1 MVNLTIDDKQITVE
15 KGTTILKAAG
25 AAGIR
30 IPNLC
35 YLEKLRPFGAC
46 RLCVV
51 EIEKKRGFSTACS
64 TPVRDGMVVRTNTPA
79 VQKARR
85 TVLELLLVHHP
96 LDCEFCD
103 KAGECELQDAVF
115 EIGPTENRFRAER
128 FSRPSENSNPFIE
141 RNTNRCTL
149 CGRCVRICSDIQ
161 GVGAIDFT
169 KRGFGTVVGPAFGNP
184 LDCEFCG
191 NCLSGCKVGALNDKL
206 FLYSAR
212 GWELDKVETI
222 CPYCGCGC
230 TILLNSKGDRI
241 YRVTAD
247 ENLGNNE
254 GLLCVKGRFG
264 FDFVH
269 NKDRLS
275 SPLIKKEGRFVEV
288 SWEEA
293 LSFAAERLAAARKE
307 WGGGAVAALGSAR
320 LCNEDNYLLQKFVRT
335 VLGSNNLDSS
345 YSADYAAVNSALRE
359 GLGLSA
365 ATSSYSEIVRS
376 SALLVLGTDVSES
389 LPVVGLK
396 IQEAV
401 NKNGAKLIVLHP
413 YRTKLSKFAY
423 NWLPTPPGSEGEVLD
438 RVMKV
443 MVEKGWVDEEYLNQQ
458 TENYAELV
466 TYLSAIGDREEIAG
480 TTRSQ
485 IKETAE
491 LLAKEE
497 GLSIFLGAGADSC
510 LSEAAVNLFLL
521 TGCPGRPRSGI
532 FPLLERNNL
541 QGLWD
546 MGVTPDYLPG
556 YRKAEERGLSFKEMA
571 SAIERG
577 ELKVMYVVGDNPAR
591 LPEMAE
597 ALAKL
602 KLLVVQDVFLTE
614 TAQLADVVF
623 PATTFAEKE
632 GSFTNGER
640 RVQMVRPALSAY
652 GGSKPDWWVIVSLA
666 RKMGADFNYQTS
678 GEVMEEIAREVSIYK
693 GITHQRLETG
703 VQWPADSEIPFVSKG
718 RFLLSSG
725 SPGVWKRKGDSL
737 KLVVGS
743 FLFRSGSTSERT
755 GVLSQVHSEVKLE
768 LNRDDAERLGL
779 TEGSWAR
786 VRSSWGEARIRV
798 KTSERMARGVAY
810 LPVHSKEAGM
820 LVEPGARLVDVKI
833 ERTE

>member
-1 MVNLTIDDKQITVE
+1 M
-15 KGTTILKAAG
+15 
-25 AAGIR
+25 R
-30 IPNLC
+30 
-35 YLEKLRPFGAC
+35 
-46 RLCVV
+46 
-51 EIEKKRGFSTACS
+51 S
-64 TPVRDGMVVRTNTPA
+64 NTPA

-85 TVLELLLVHHP
+85 TILELLLVHHP

-115 EIGPTENRFRAER
+115 EIGATENRFWAER
-128 FSRPSENSNPFIE
+128 LSRPSENSNPFIE
-141 RNTNRCTL
+141 RNTNRCIL
-149 CGRCVRICSDIQ
+149 CGRCVRVCSDIQ
-161 GVGAIDFT
+161 GVAAIDFT
-169 KRGFGTVVGPAFGNP
+169 KRGFRTVVGTAFGDP

-191 NCLSGCKVGALNDKL
+191 NCLAVCKVGALNDKL

-212 GWELDKVETI
+212 SWELEKVETV

-241 YRVTAD
+241 YRVTSD
-247 ENLGNNE
+247 ESLGSNE

-293 LSFAAERLAAARKE
+293 LSFAAERLAWIKGK
-307 WGGGAVAALGSAR
+307 WGGKALAALGSPR

-345 YSADYAAVNSALRE
+345 YSADYAAVNSALRG

-376 SALLVLGTDVSES
+376 SALIVLGTDVSES
-389 LPVVGLK
+389 LPIVGLK

-423 NWLPTPPGSEGEVLD
+423 NWLPTPPGSEGEVID
-438 RVMKV
+438 RVIKV

-466 TYLSAIGDREEIAG
+466 TYLNAIGDREEIAG

-497 GLSIFLGAGADSC
+497 GLSIFLGAGAD
-510 LSEAAVNLFLL
+510 LHLARAAVNLFLL
-521 TGCPGRPRSGI
+521 TGSIGRPGSGI

-546 MGVTPDYLPG
+546 MGVAPDYLPG
-556 YRKAEERGLSFKEMA
+556 HKLAEARGLSVSEMWD
-571 SAIERG
+571 AIRREELRG
-577 ELKVMYVVGDNPAR
+577 MYIMGENPAV
-591 LPEMAE
+591 LPGAAE
-597 ALAKL
+597 ALSKL
-602 KLLVVQDVFLTE
+602 KLLIVQDVFLTE

-640 RVQMVRPALSAY
+640 RVQMIRPALPAY
-652 GGSKPDWWVIVSLA
+652 RQSKPDWWIIAALA
-666 RKMGADFNYQTS
+666 RKMEADFNYQTS

-725 SPGVWKRKGDSL
+725 SPGVRKRKGDSL

-755 GVLSQVHSEVKLE
+755 GTLSQVHSEVKLE

-786 VRSSWGEARIRV
+786 VKSSCGEARLKV
-798 KTSERMARGVAY
+798 KISERMARGISY
-810 LPVHSKEAGM
+810 LPIHCKEATV
-820 LVEPGARLVDVKI
+820 LVKPGARLTDVTI
-833 ERTE
+833 ERAA